1 MQMPSDS
8 NFRVA
13 QAKFDVESFKTTPEG
28 YLDAAV
34 YPTRAG
40 VFNYYYG
47 GKLVRE
53 LRRPEEVFKADS
65 LDSLKNKAVTNDH
78 PRDEMGN
85 FVFLDAR
92 NTRRYDVG
100 TVYGEHRPAD
110 DGIHTQSRVIIKDE
124 QTINAVKSGKVQVS
138 CGYTCDYLEQPGEWN
153 GLAYDREQVNIRDY
167 NHLAIVDRGRAG
179 SGAAIKFDGAEVDPA
194 EPDITEGEQTTVV
207 KTKLDGAEIEV
218 SESAVEAIVKADSVL
233 QTMPAI
239 VTERDEL
246 KGKLDALSAE
256 LEQYKAKEQQAAKQ
270 ALISKAAAYLPEQ
283 KLDGMSEREIKEAV
297 IKSKFDSLD
306 LGAKNDAEISGMF
319 EIVLAQPVT
328 APAETDNKKKLD
340 AALDNP
346 KPNQGKDLISVARQQ
361 QIKSARG
368 F

>member
-1 MQMPSDS
+1 MQMSGNS
-8 NFRVA
+8 CARIA

-65 LDSLKNKAVTNDH
+65 LSTLKTKAVTNDH

-100 TVYGEHRPAD
+100 TVYGEHVPAD

-153 GLAYDREQVNIRDY
+153 GLAYDREQINIRDY

-179 SGAAIKFDGAEVDPA
+179 SGAAIKFDGAEID
-194 EPDITEGEQTTVV
+194 DITEGDQTVMV
-207 KTKLDGAEIEV
+207 KVKFDGQDIEV
-218 SESAVEAIVKADSVL
+218 PEDAVEAIVKADQAL
-233 QTMPAI
+233 QTLAA
-239 VTERDEL
+239 ERDQI
-246 KGKLDALSAE
+246 KGKFDAVTAE
-256 LEQYKAKEQQAAKQ
+256 LEGYKQKEAEAAKQ
-270 ALISKAAAYLPEQ
+270 ELISKAAPYLPDQ
-283 KLDGMSEREIKEAV
+283 KLDGMTEREIQEAV
-297 IKSKFDSLD
+297 IKSRFDTID
-306 LGAKNDAEISGMF
+306 LSAKSAAEISGMF
-319 EIVLAQPVT
+319 EIVSAEPVKQVKQT
-328 APAETDNKKKLD
+328 QNMQRLD
-340 AALDNP
+340 SALSNP
-346 KPNQGKDLISVARQQ
+346 NPLQGVDLISAARSQ